1 MEDIR
6 AYILSVVASAVI
18 CGSLQTLFG
27 KKGGTATLISA
38 LCGIFMAFVLI
49 TPLRELDFSVYGDYF
64 TGFMEE
70 AEAVVQEGENDALQ
84 EQRTFIKKETEAYI
98 LDKAVSL
105 GADISVSVTVSD
117 SAPLTPIKITIK
129 GAVSPYVKKVLKSYL
144 EEQFGIP
151 EEAQIWT
158 ENKY

>member
-1 MEDIR
+1 M
-6 AYILSVVASAVI
+6 
-18 CGSLQTLFG
+18 
-27 KKGGTATLISA
+27 
-38 LCGIFMAFVLI
+38 
-49 TPLRELDFSVYGDYF
+49 
-64 TGFMEE
+64 
-70 AEAVVQEGENDALQ
+70 VQEGENDALQ

-129 GAVSPYVKKVLKSYL
+129 GAVSPYVNKVLKSYL

-151 EEAQIWT
+151 EEAQIWI
-158 ENKY
+158 

>member
-6 AYILSVVASAVI
+6 TYIISVVAASVI
-18 CGSLQTLFG
+18 CGSIRMLFK
-27 KKGGTATLISA
+27 KKGGTTALISA

-49 TPLRELDFSVYGDYF
+49 SPLRKLDFSVYGDYF
-64 TGFMEE
+64 SGFMED
-70 AEAVVQEGENDALQ
+70 AQSVVKEGELTALQ
-84 EQRTFIKKETEAYI
+84 EQRAFIKKEAEAYI

-105 GADISVSVTVSD
+105 GADISVLVTVSENT
-117 SAPLTPIKITIK
+117 PPTPIQITVK

-151 EEAQIWT
+151 EEAQTWT
-158 ENKY
+158 ENRY

>member
-84 EQRTFIKKETEAYI
+84 EQRIFIKKETEAYI

-158 ENKY
+158 

>member
-64 TGFMEE
+64 SGFMEE

-151 EEAQIWT
+151 EEAQIWI
-158 ENKY
+158 

>member
-38 LCGIFMAFVLI
+38 LCGIFMAFMLI

-64 TGFMEE
+64 SGFMDE

-151 EEAQIWT
+151 EEAQKWI
-158 ENKY
+158 

>member
-64 TGFMEE
+64 SGFMEE

-129 GAVSPYVKKVLKSYL
+129 GAVAPYVKKVLKSYL
-144 EEQFGIP
+144 KEHFGIP